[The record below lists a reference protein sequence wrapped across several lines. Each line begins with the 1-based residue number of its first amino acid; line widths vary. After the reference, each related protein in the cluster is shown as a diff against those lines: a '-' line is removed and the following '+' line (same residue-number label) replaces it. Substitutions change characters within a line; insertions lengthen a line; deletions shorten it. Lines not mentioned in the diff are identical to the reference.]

1 MSNLKK
7 QYRDLEQR
15 VIRELRDKV
24 EKSDVE
30 SEFVNA
36 KAIKVNNLNGLE
48 YVELTIVHDKLTFI
62 DKKGLQYSLFN
73 GDNELE
79 DLIDIL
85 ECE

>member
-7 QYRDLEQR
+7 QYRDIEQR